1 MGTPAKFCISIGGE
15 AFWLFSFFA
24 LRSAS
29 PLLREGSSKG
39 KVTSATEGP
48 LPGVIYTPGYY
59 CWDND
64 WYRWELQYYSTN
76 EQSVLVYS
84 FISYTTQFVTVG
96 NQTTIDIVLALQV
109 SALNE
114 VVVTG
119 YGTQRKKD
127 ITGAVSNIKSDDF
140 NKGAISNASQ
150 LIAGKAAGVMSQTV
164 AVTPVQILLS
174 VSAVILP

>member
-1 MGTPAKFCISIGGE
+1 MGTPRNSVFLWRRGILTLLIFCFAIG
-15 AFWLFSFFA
+15 FTFA
-24 LRSAS
+24 QGRVV
-29 PLLREGSSKG
+29 KG

-48 LPGVIYTPGYY
+48 LPGVNIL
-59 CWDND
+59 
-64 WYRWELQYYSTN
+64 LQGTTVGTMTDIGGNYSITVPN

-84 FISYTTQFVTVG
+84 FISYTTQLVTVG
-96 NQTTIDIVLALQV
+96 NQTAIDIVLAPAV

-140 NKGAISNASQ
+140 NKGAISNAST
-150 LIAGKAAGVMSQTV
+150 LIGG
-164 AVTPVQILLS
+164 
-174 VSAVILP
+174 